1 MNVRDMNTY
10 LKFLSK
16 NKLYTAIEAFGL
28 SLALGFIILLASYA
42 RTEFSVGARQP
53 LSKQLY
59 AIGTEDMVG
68 MTLGTGEEF
77 FPSMPEITSWT
88 RIAVY
93 GDADVTIDGEYYQ
106 VKADAIDTN
115 FLRLFDYRIAGC
127 DRNRILA
134 GADEVIVSEDFAKK
148 AFGGEEPV
156 GRTIVFN
163 KKSLTVTGVLQDFG
177 PSDPFSPCD
186 VFLCMNVMDGLVM
199 KMDQFGMV
207 QTLVTLA
214 EGTDPDEVAAK
225 LLDKYCCYWDWFDR
239 DASNGGFLYGSSL
252 TRLDR
257 IYFCDRD
264 VFNPF
269 RKGDKRTV
277 EVLLAVALVLLIS
290 AIFNYINLTVAQ
302 TGKRS
307 KEMATRRLL
316 GESQSGIVRRY
327 IGESFLFTAG
337 CFVLGCVIAICF
349 RPWMARLLTTEIVLR
364 PDLPAVLCTILL
376 LCVISLISGL
386 LPAVMVSRFKPIDV
400 VKGDF
405 RFRSKMVFSKVFI
418 VCQNVLSTA
427 MIAVALTMTLQMRHL
442 VTLPTGYNT
451 NDMIKL
457 STWSLGF
464 RNMDA
469 QNELARRLRALPQ
482 VEAVGMTVQAPFAC
496 GSNGVH
502 IENEKMSW
510 LKVSQ
515 LDSTSFRLLG
525 FQVLEKYSEPLE
537 GTYWFTQEAKKRY
550 GVSEKNRT
558 VGKCDD
564 GTPEYECCGI
574 IADYR
579 ANDALSRPM
588 EDSHNAVMNR
598 TSLCSCMIV
607 KVTGDRK
614 EAFMAVSDVWRG
626 VAVDYLG
633 VPKAADMNYV
643 DDFLNSALTGTRN
656 TMSLVNT
663 FMILAIL
670 ISALGLFAMSV
681 YYTDQQ
687 SRQIALRKIFG
698 SDVRTAAWT
707 LSKDFIMMAVVAVV
721 IAAPICVWAMRYYL
735 SDFYN
740 AIQFPWWVIPVAALL
755 TLLIAAVSIFGQ
767 TWKSAAANPIDK
779 LKTE

>member
-1 MNVRDMNTY
+1 MNTY
-10 LKFLSK
+10 FKFLSK

-28 SLALGFIILLASYA
+28 SVALGFIILLASYA
-42 RTEFSVGARQP
+42 RTEFSVGAHQP

-59 AIGTEDMVG
+59 AVGTEDMVG

-93 GDADVTIDGEYYQ
+93 GDADATVDGEYYP
-106 VKADAIDTN
+106 VEADALDTN
-115 FLRLFDYRIAGC
+115 FLRLFDYRVTGC

-134 GADEVIVSEDFAKK
+134 GDDEALVSESFAKK
-148 AFGGEEPV
+148 AFGGADPV

-163 KKSLTVTGVLQDFG
+163 KKSLVVTGVLQDFG
-177 PSDPFSPCD
+177 PCDPFSHCD
-186 VFLCMNVMDGLVM
+186 IFLNMKMMGGLVM
-199 KMDQFGMV
+199 RMDQFGAV

-214 EGTDPDEVAAK
+214 DGADPDDVAAK
-225 LLDKYCCYWDWFDR
+225 LLDKYCGYWDWFDR
-239 DASNGGFLYGSSL
+239 DASNGGFMYGSSL
-252 TRLDR
+252 TRLDN
-257 IYFCDRD
+257 IYFCTRD

-302 TGKRS
+302 TGKRA

-316 GESQSGIVRRY
+316 GESQGGILMRY
-327 IGESFLFTAG
+327 IGESFIFTAA
-337 CFVLGCVIAICF
+337 CFALGCVVAVCF

-364 PDLPAVLCTILL
+364 PDSITVCGTLLL
-376 LCVISLISGL
+376 LCLISLISGL
-386 LPAVMVSRFKPIDV
+386 LPAAMVSRFRPIDV

-405 RFRSKMVFSKVFI
+405 RFRSKMVFSKIFI
-418 VCQNVLSTA
+418 VCQNVISTVL
-427 MIAVALTMTLQMRHL
+427 IAVALTMTLQMHYL
-442 VTLPTGYNT
+442 VNLPAGYNT
-451 NDMIKL
+451 DNL
-457 STWSLGF
+457 LNVSTWSLGF

-482 VEAVGMTVQAPFAC
+482 VEAVGMAMQAPFAC

-502 IENEKMSW
+502 VENEKMSW
-510 LKVSQ
+510 MKVAG
-515 LDSTSFRLLG
+515 LDSTSFRILG
-525 FQVLEKYSEPLE
+525 LKVLEKYSEPSE
-537 GTYWFTQEAKKRY
+537 GTYWFTEEAKRRY
-550 GVSEKNRT
+550 GVSESNRT
-558 VGKCDD
+558 VGKRDD

-598 TSLCSCMIV
+598 TSLCSRMIV

-614 EAFMAVSDVWRG
+614 EAFAAVSDVWRG

-633 VPKAADMNYV
+633 VPKTADMEYV
-643 DDFLNSALTGTRN
+643 DDFLNSALSGPRN
-656 TMSLVNT
+656 TMALVST
-663 FMILAIL
+663 FMLLAIL
-670 ISALGLFAMSV
+670 ISALGLLAMSV

-707 LSKDFIMMAVVAVV
+707 LSRGFLLMAAVAAV
-721 IAAPICVWAMRYYL
+721 IAVPLSILAMRYYL

-740 AIQFPWWVIPVAALL
+740 ALPFPWWVVPVAALL
-755 TLLIAAVSIFGQ
+755 TLLVAAVSIFGQ
-767 TWKSAAANPIDK
+767 TWKAATANPVEK
-779 LKTE
+779 LKAE

>member
-1 MNVRDMNTY
+1 MNTFF
-10 LKFLSK
+10 KFLSK

-59 AIGTEDMVG
+59 AIGTEDMIG

-88 RIAVY
+88 RVAVY
-93 GDADVTIDGEYYQ
+93 GDADVTVDGEYYQ
-106 VKADAIDTN
+106 VEADALDTN
-115 FLRLFDYRIAGC
+115 FLRLFDYRITGC

-134 GADEVIVSEDFAKK
+134 GEDEVVVSEAFAKK
-148 AFGGEEPV
+148 AFGGDDPI
-156 GRTIVFN
+156 GRTVVFN
-163 KKSLTVTGVLQDFG
+163 RKNLTVTGVLQDFD
-177 PSDPFSPCD
+177 SCDPFSPCD
-186 VFLCMNVMDGLVM
+186 IFLSMRVMEGVVM
-199 KMDQFGMV
+199 KMDQFGAV
-207 QTLVTLA
+207 QTFVTLA
-214 EGTDPDEVAAK
+214 DGADPDNVAAK
-225 LLDKYCCYWDWFDR
+225 LLDKYCGYWDWFDR
-239 DASNGGFLYGSSL
+239 DASNGGFMYGSSL

-257 IYFCDRD
+257 IYFCSRD
-264 VFNPF
+264 VFNPL
-269 RKGDKRTV
+269 RKGDRRTV
-277 EVLLAVALVLLIS
+277 EILLLVALVLLVS

-302 TGKRS
+302 TGKRA

-316 GESQSGIVRRY
+316 GESQGGIVRRY

-337 CFVLGCVIAICF
+337 CFVLGCLIALCF
-349 RPWMARLLTTEIVLR
+349 RPWMGRLLTTEIALR
-364 PDLPAVLCTILL
+364 PDALSVGCAFLL
-376 LCVISLISGL
+376 LCVISLVSGL
-386 LPAVMVSRFKPIDV
+386 LPAAMVSRFKPIDV

-405 RFRSKMVFSKVFI
+405 RFRSKMIFSKIFI
-418 VCQNVLSTA
+418 VCQNVISTVL
-427 MIAVALTMTLQMRHL
+427 IAVALTMTLQMRHL

-451 NDMIKL
+451 KDMISL
-457 STWSLGF
+457 STWSLDF
-464 RNMDA
+464 RNMDV

-482 VEAVGMTVQAPFAC
+482 VEAVGMAMQAPFAC

-510 LKVSQ
+510 LNLSQ

-525 FQVLEKYSEPLE
+525 LKVIEKYSEPLE
-537 GTYWFTQEAKKRY
+537 GTYWLTEEAQRRY
-550 GVSEKNRT
+550 GVSEEKRT
-558 VGKCDD
+558 FGKRDD

-579 ANDALSRPM
+579 ANDALRRPM

-598 TSLCSCMIV
+598 TSLCSRMIV
-607 KVTGDRK
+607 KVTGDRR
-614 EAFMAVSDVWRG
+614 EAFSAVSDVWRG
-626 VAVDYLG
+626 VATDYLG
-633 VPKAADMNYV
+633 VPKAADMDYV
-643 DDFLNSALTGTRN
+643 DDFMNSALTGTRN
-656 TMSLVNT
+656 TMSLVST

-698 SDVRTAAWT
+698 SDVRTAVWT
-707 LSKDFIMMAVVAVV
+707 LSKDFLLMAAVAAV
-721 IAAPICVWAMRYYL
+721 IAAPLCVWAMRYYL
-735 SDFYN
+735 RDFYN
-740 AIQFPWWVIPVAALL
+740 AIPFPWWVIPVAAIL

-767 TWKSAAANPIDK
+767 TWKSAAANPVDK
-779 LKTE
+779 LKSE